1 MRRMRKATSSDVW
14 ASRFMS
20 AAIVQGAI
28 MVGLTAFLVLG
39 QAFAKLEVAR
49 VIAGGSAGTWFT
61 FGYMIYIIVAVL
73 GVAVSS
79 LFYHYLDVN
88 MGSAAKALAWA
99 HLVLMNVG
107 ASAAAGMMMYGWRL
121 SGRSCNASTGCRRK
135 RA

>member
-1 MRRMRKATSSDVW
+1 MRKATSSDVW
-14 ASRFMS
+14 ASRFMA

-28 MVGLTAFLVLG
+28 IVGLTAFLVLG
-39 QAFAKLEVAR
+39 QAAFVKLELAR

-73 GVAVSS
+73 GVAVPS

-88 MGSAAKALAWA
+88 MGSAAKALTWA

-107 ASAAAGMMMYGWRL
+107 ASAAAGMMMYGGYRAERL
-121 SGRSCNASTGCRRK
+121 RCFRRM
-135 RA
+135 